1 MSGGFQSVVVTSP
14 DAVEPPDHAAKM
26 AALVDSR
33 AQPQAPSDA
42 PVDAPVDR
50 PTWLPE
56 KFKTAEE
63 MATSY
68 AALEAKLSG
77 AKAPEATP
85 PAKTADPLAIPPAD
99 VVADAVAS
107 AGLDMAAMSAEFAA
121 DGDLSEATRAAL
133 AAKGFD
139 KATVDGYIAGQQA
152 LATQFQAEVMGA
164 TPGGVDKYSEM
175 VEWAKVNLSDA
186 DIAAYNTAVNTSD
199 RAAAKLAVAGLGVRF
214 SAAVGSEPNLSGGR
228 PNASE
233 GDVFASLQEMKAAM
247 GSHEYKTDP
256 AFRAKVAAKL
266 GRSSIM

>member
-1 MSGGFQSVVVTSP
+1 MSGVQSVTLITPNPV
-14 DAVEPPDHAAKM
+14 APPDHDAKM
-26 AALVDSR
+26 IALVDSKS
-33 AQPQAPSDA
+33 QPPAPA
-42 PVDAPVDR
+42 LPPVDAPADR
-50 PTWLPE
+50 PSWLPE

-121 DGDLSEATRAAL
+121 EGDLSEATRAAL

-152 LATQFQAEVMGA
+152 LATQFQNDVMSA
-164 TPGGVDKYSEM
+164 TPGGADKYSEM
-175 VEWAKVNLSDA
+175 VEWAKVNLSEA

-199 RAAAKLAVAGLGVRF
+199 RAVAKLAVAGLGVRF
-214 SAAVGSEPNLSGGR
+214 AAAVGSEPVLSGGR
-228 PNASE
+228 VAASA
-233 GDVFASLQEMKAAM
+233 GDSFASLQEMKVAM
-247 GSHEYKTDP
+247 GSYEYKTDP
-256 AFRAKVAAKL
+256 AFRAKVAEKL
-266 GRSSIM
+266 ARSSIM